1 MMFPLLLALAPAG
14 PSPLPAAEACPPMSA
29 YDVSAVNASN
39 LPLPEALGLL
49 VDGTPWR
56 VEVAGQA
63 NAIRVSYTNVA
74 GSLDDVLGDVL
85 GRAGKVS
92 GAALAASR
100 DPAHCT
106 IRVAVR
112 APQPAPAPETA
123 PVPAASG
130 SDAAQVVASHP
141 AIPVPPPAVLRAGE
155 LLSEGLSRIAT
166 ERGWSMRWN
175 IPQDY
180 VVDVQIPLPNESDL
194 IPLITWVIRAYQ
206 AQGALEGVVP
216 RFARGN
222 RVVSIEPMTVRD
234 SAGNKE

>member
-49 VDGTPWR
+49 VDGTPWH

-63 NAIRVSYTNVA
+63 SAIRVTYSNVA
-74 GSLDDVLGDVL
+74 GALDDVLDDVLGK
-85 GRAGKVS
+85 AGKTS

-106 IRVAVR
+106 VRVAVR
-112 APQPAPAPETA
+112 APAPTA
-123 PVPAASG
+123 ASVASSASG
-130 SDAAQVVASHP
+130 SGEPQAVASHP